1 MQIYIVLWLCRTFFA
16 VLVACLAFQQQWLS
30 YKYVFLTTTG
40 VPFSVVI
47 PLLLRQLMYCFV
59 AICVQHWIR
68 VITFYGVQFF
78 AAMLSRNE
86 FKSFHNKRTV
96 YGSTSDSLC
105 CCEYIDRKGK
115 NNHLLACCCDCEA
128 LDSVCDQYER
138 SRVLLNKNIQ

>member
-1 MQIYIVLWLCRTFFA
+1 MHIIFSAKWLQPMRLYDTWAILRILCNSA
-16 VLVACLAFQQQWLS
+16 VI
-30 YKYVFLTTTG
+30 
-40 VPFSVVI
+40 PFSVVI
-47 PLLLRQLMYCFV
+47 PLLLRQLMHCFV

-138 SRVLLNKNIQ
+138 SQVLLNKNIQ